1 MTNVQIAGFYLE
13 RRNQRLHK
21 VKLADRTDI
30 LAETGAAEKAIYDHG
45 CHKISDDN
53 PSGQPG
59 TIPQTKGFIR
69 PEINRKQAGRDPFR
83 AQPSRPLPVPRQDTA
98 PKIARKSKRTSKT
111 KEVPEHE
118 QR

>member
-21 VKLADRTDI
+21 VKLADRADI
-30 LAETGAAEKAIYDHG
+30 LAETGAAEKAIDDNG

-59 TIPQTKGFIR
+59 TIPQAKGFIS
-69 PEINRKQAGRDPFR
+69 PEVDRKQAGRDPFC
-83 AQPSRPLPVPRQDTA
+83 AQPSWPLPVPRQDTA
-98 PKIARKSKRTSKT
+98 PKIARKSKRTSKA
-111 KEVPEHE
+111 EEIPE
-118 QR
+118 